1 MEEER
6 ERGSLE
12 GSHRGL
18 HRRSA
23 RCQSPATRKWQFA
36 RVVGGLRVAPCPAI
50 VWNRTH
56 AQQAQTPSFQ
66 ASGVRAAAT
75 DSMDDSLDSFE
86 EQDLDSEAEEVSV
99 FDKIVTVLSCSGSSK
114 DAELQQLMTLSLD
127 ASNASAIVAAGAVR
141 PLVEL
146 LQRDIMKMSHQVNR
160 IRAAGIL
167 ANLVHA
173 PRRAPGES
181 LRMDSTVAFWASEAI
196 PALVDIVCGGLDNSG
211 HALRALALFST
222 HDANK
227 CVAFIAIVPTV
238 AVLLEDYPPATK
250 DHAACVLRNLAT
262 LSDDARIAISDA
274 GAVPPLV
281 ALAEVQA
288 KDPLVRFVH
297 AALALTVLSRHV
309 ATKRLIEKTKLAR
322 AEAAKAKLDAAGV
335 DELVTMLRGPIVDRP
350 PVLAR
355 LVELSRDSSKIA
367 AFVAANAVAPLVAQL
382 WSDAHVVKMNAAT
395 TLANLA
401 EASETRG
408 SIGQQ
413 GAIVPLVALVRRCA
427 VSAGGAARAL
437 ANICAGND
445 ANKKLSIAAGAIVPM
460 TALLTQGGT
469 VAKGQAVRYLCN
481 VMSVDSNVTSV
492 AIAAAGAIPAIVDWS
507 QRTLPD
513 SDRASNWV
521 KKNAQMALTRL
532 SNNED
537 NRALIAA
544 EQAKVALN
552 QAIAMA
558 ARANA
563 AL

>member
-1 MEEER
+1 M
-6 ERGSLE
+6 
-12 GSHRGL
+12 
-18 HRRSA
+18 
-23 RCQSPATRKWQFA
+23 
-36 RVVGGLRVAPCPAI
+36 
-50 VWNRTH
+50 
-56 AQQAQTPSFQ
+56 
-66 ASGVRAAAT
+66 
-75 DSMDDSLDSFE
+75 DDDSLDSFE

-160 IRAAGIL
+160 ICAAGIL
-167 ANLVHA
+167 ANLSV
-173 PRRAPGES
+173 RT
-181 LRMDSTVAFWASEAI
+181 DSTVPFAASEAI
-196 PALVDIVCGGLDNSG
+196 PALVDIVCGGLDNYG

-250 DHAACVLRNLAT
+250 DHAAHVLRNLAT

-288 KDPLVRFVH
+288 KDPLKRFVH

-309 ATKRLIEKTKLAR
+309 ATKQLIEKTKLAR

-335 DELVTMLRGPIVDRP
+335 DELVTMLSGDGDKVPA
-350 PVLAR
+350 LAR
-355 LVELSRDSSKIA
+355 LVKLSRDSTKIA
-367 AFVAANAVAPLVAQL
+367 AFVAANAVAPLVALL
-382 WSDAHVVKMNAAT
+382 WSDVRVVKMNAAT

-401 EASETRG
+401 EASETRA

-413 GAIVPLVALVRRCA
+413 GAIGPLVALVRGCA
-427 VSAGGAARAL
+427 VSAGEAARAL
-437 ANICAGND
+437 ANICTGND

-460 TALLTQGGT
+460 TALLKRGNT
-469 VAKGQAVRYLCN
+469 VRAKGRAVNYLCN
-481 VMSVDSNVTSV
+481 VMSVDGNVTSV

-507 QRTLPD
+507 QRTFPD
-513 SDRASNWV
+513 SDRESNWV
-521 KKNAQMALTRL
+521 KKMHSWRSLGSRTTKTTGR
-532 SNNED
+532 
-537 NRALIAA
+537 
-544 EQAKVALN
+544 
-552 QAIAMA
+552 
-558 ARANA
+558 
-563 AL
+563 